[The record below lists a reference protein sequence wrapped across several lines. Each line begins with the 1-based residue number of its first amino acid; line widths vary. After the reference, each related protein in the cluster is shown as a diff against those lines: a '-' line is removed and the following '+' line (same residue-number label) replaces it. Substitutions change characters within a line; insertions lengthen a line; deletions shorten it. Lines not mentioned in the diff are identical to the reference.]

1 MINKYL
7 KVTLMAA
14 FLASVAV
21 QAQDAAK
28 PADEAKSA
36 DSTKKAPK
44 RKAVHFSQKRLD
56 ELKKKKTD
64 GTLTDAETK
73 ELGRLENMATHTSST
88 HKKKPEVKPEPK
100 P

>member
-36 DSTKKAPK
+36 DATKKSK
-44 RKAVHFSQKRLD
+44 KKAVHFSQKRLD

-64 GTLTDAETK
+64 GSLTDAETK
-73 ELGRLENMATHTSST
+73 ELGRLENMATHTSSS

>member
-28 PADEAKSA
+28 PADEAKPTDTA
-36 DSTKKAPK
+36 KHAPK
-44 RKAVHFSQKRLD
+44 KKAVHFSQKRLD

-73 ELGRLENMATHTSST
+73 ELGRLENMSKHST
-88 HKKKPEVKPEPK
+88 DSHKKKPEVKPEPK

>member
-28 PADEAKSA
+28 PAGEAKPA
-36 DSTKKAPK
+36 EAGKKAPK
-44 RKAVHFSQKRLD
+44 KKAAHFSQKRLD

-64 GTLTDAETK
+64 GTLTDAEAK
-73 ELGRLENMATHTSST
+73 ELGRLENMSKHGADS
-88 HKKKPEVKPEPK
+88 HKKKPEAKPEPK